1 MKLAIRVQIGA
12 ILLLVSYYL
21 ALFWG
26 YEIPTNNVKEI
37 QTGKDLLLLLVN
49 IQGLA
54 LIVKRA
60 DDQIDKGDTP

>member
-12 ILLLVSYYL
+12 ILLLVGYYL

-26 YEIPTNNVKEI
+26 YEIPANNVKEI
-37 QTGKDLLLLLVN
+37 QAGKDLLLLLVN
-49 IQGLA
+49 VQGLA

-60 DDQIDKGDTP
+60 DEQIDKGETP